1 MRAEHLE
8 TPAILINRPVFDSNM
23 EKMARLLAPLK
34 VALRPHYKSHKSTD
48 IAHLQVRAGAKGI
61 TCAKVAE
68 AEDLALAGI
77 EDILIANQIT
87 EKSRIAR
94 VAYLAKG
101 CRITVFVDQSQNI
114 RDLEQAAAVEGST
127 IHCLVE
133 YEVGMGRCGV
143 TTHEAFRDLAME
155 VMACPHLVFDGVQAY
170 AGQLSHEMDGTRRA
184 EEAQRIETELQ
195 SLLADLKKWQI
206 PVKEV
211 SGASTGT
218 VELRKE
224 DTVYTEVQAG
234 SYLFM
239 DATYRQMGLRFEN
252 SLTVLATVVSTRPDL
267 VVTDAG
273 VKALGVDQGNPVCP
287 ALPGAS
293 VNMSEEHSA
302 FTFPGHPFHVGD
314 KIRLI
319 PGHCCT
325 TMNLHDFFYFEE
337 EGKVLNR
344 LPVTSRGKSK

>member
-101 CRITVFVDQSQNI
+101 CRITVCVDQSQNI

-252 SLTVLATVVSTRPDL
+252 SLTVLALS
-267 VVTDAG
+267 
-273 VKALGVDQGNPVCP
+273 
-287 ALPGAS
+287 
-293 VNMSEEHSA
+293 
-302 FTFPGHPFHVGD
+302 
-314 KIRLI
+314 LI
-319 PGHCCT
+319 HI
-325 TMNLHDFFYFEE
+325 
-337 EGKVLNR
+337 
-344 LPVTSRGKSK
+344 